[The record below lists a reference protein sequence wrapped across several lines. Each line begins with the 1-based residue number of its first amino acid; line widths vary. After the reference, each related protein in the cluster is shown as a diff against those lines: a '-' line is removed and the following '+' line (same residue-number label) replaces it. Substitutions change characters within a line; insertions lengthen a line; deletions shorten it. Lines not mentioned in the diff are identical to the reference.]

1 MTFYH
6 GLGMFFLGMV
16 AIIFGAIV
24 AYFIINKVMEDKKEP
39 TRFDDLE

>member
-1 MTFYH
+1 
-6 GLGMFFLGMV
+6 MFFLGMG

>member
-1 MTFYH
+1 MSFYH
-6 GLGMFFLGMV
+6 GLGMFIFGMGAMIV
-16 AIIFGAIV
+16 GAIV